1 MVGASTSTFGA
12 VWAQADLRRVLGS
25 LHARV
30 VDRELPV
37 PYAAEAFSA
46 DGELIDEAVA
56 EVVRE
61 ILTEL
66 VATEQQSLVAAA

>member
-1 MVGASTSTFGA
+1 M
-12 VWAQADLRRVLGS
+12 LGS

-61 ILTEL
+61 ILAEL